1 MVCMLIKNSV
11 YLCLIFLNTFL
22 ADFKENI
29 IESNDST
36 AAILSMVPPVF
47 HKYLTTKSKNNSNGI
62 YTIDSRC
69 NVCCLLYSFNHFKV
83 KMFL

>member
-1 MVCMLIKNSV
+1 MVISTNSLFFFFK
-11 YLCLIFLNTFL
+11 YSQTHLCNTII

-47 HKYLTTKSKNNSNGI
+47 HKYLTTKTKNNSNGI
-62 YTIDSRC
+62 
-69 NVCCLLYSFNHFKV
+69 
-83 KMFL
+83 